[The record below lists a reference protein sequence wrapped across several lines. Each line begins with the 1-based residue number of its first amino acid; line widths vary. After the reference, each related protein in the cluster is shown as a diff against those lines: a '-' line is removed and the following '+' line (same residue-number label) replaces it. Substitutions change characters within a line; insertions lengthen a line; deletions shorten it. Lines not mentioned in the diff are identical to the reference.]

1 MTVLPSHLN
10 LSSSQGDNVETS
22 FTIGD
27 IASRAGINP
36 SAIRYYERRG
46 VLPEPARVNGQRR
59 YDEDV
64 LRRLS
69 VLDVAKRAGFSLEDV
84 RRLFQA
90 TDAGAP
96 AHGQLRALAQAKL
109 PEVEA
114 LIDRAQDVKR
124 WLESSTRCSCLTLDE
139 CSLFED

>member
-1 MTVLPSHLN
+1 M
-10 LSSSQGDNVETS
+10 ETS
-22 FTIGD
+22 FTIGEV
-27 IASRAGINP
+27 ASRAGINP
-36 SAIRYYERRG
+36 SAIRYYERNG
-46 VLPEPARVNGQRR
+46 VLPAPARVNGQRR

-84 RRLFQA
+84 RQLFQA

-114 LIDRAQDVKR
+114 LIDRAQDAKR
-124 WLESSTRCSCLTLDE
+124 WLESSTQCSCVTLDE
-139 CSLFED
+139 CSLFEDGVAGSHTCTA